1 MNYIE
6 TAKSLITRGEI
17 QDASANLLEDILNA
31 LLGNPISLG
40 KVFLAFSKS
49 PFFIREQ
56 IFWTKFE
63 AFLDG
68 VYLDENDRDKLRTK
82 LVEDGNAKDNAFR
95 LLDSIDRAETKQ
107 KINYLINA
115 TRCLLVNFINR
126 SEYFRICHAI
136 THTLDEDLVFLGE
149 HIAEKD
155 IPYNPYTQGLLTAG
169 LMYQSV
175 IYANGEQKYSFT
187 PLAKIVDQYAISY
200 DNVERYPRPEILQE
214 LPSPKPQLSVTPE
227 LINLDT
233 LLTDDENKE

>member
-40 KVFLAFSKS
+40 KVFLTFSKS

-82 LVEDGNAKDNAFR
+82 LIEDGNAKDNAFR
-95 LLDSIDRAETKQ
+95 LLDSIDR
-107 KINYLINA
+107 
-115 TRCLLVNFINR
+115 
-126 SEYFRICHAI
+126 
-136 THTLDEDLVFLGE
+136 
-149 HIAEKD
+149 AEKD

-175 IYANGEQKYSFT
+175 IDANGEQKYSFT

>member
-40 KVFLAFSKS
+40 KVFLTFSKS

-82 LVEDGNAKDNAFR
+82 LIEDGNAKDNAFR
-95 LLDSIDRAETKQ
+95 LLDSID
-107 KINYLINA
+107 
-115 TRCLLVNFINR
+115 
-126 SEYFRICHAI
+126 
-136 THTLDEDLVFLGE
+136 
-149 HIAEKD
+149 IAEKD

-175 IYANGEQKYSFT
+175 IDANGEQKYSFT

>member
-40 KVFLAFSKS
+40 KVFLTFSKS

-82 LVEDGNAKDNAFR
+82 LIEDGNAKDNAFR
-95 LLDSIDRAETKQ
+95 LLNSID
-107 KINYLINA
+107 
-115 TRCLLVNFINR
+115 
-126 SEYFRICHAI
+126 
-136 THTLDEDLVFLGE
+136 
-149 HIAEKD
+149 IAEKD

-175 IYANGEQKYSFT
+175 IDANGEQKYSFT

>member
-1 MNYIE
+1 MC
-6 TAKSLITRGEI
+6 SG
-17 QDASANLLEDILNA
+17 ILNA

-40 KVFLAFSKS
+40 KVFLTFSKS

-136 THTLDEDLVFLGE
+136 THTLDEDLVFLR
-149 HIAEKD
+149 
-155 IPYNPYTQGLLTAG
+155 
-169 LMYQSV
+169 
-175 IYANGEQKYSFT
+175 FW
-187 PLAKIVDQYAISY
+187 
-200 DNVERYPRPEILQE
+200 QE
-214 LPSPKPQLSVTPE
+214 V
-227 LINLDT
+227 
-233 LLTDDENKE
+233 

>member
-95 LLDSIDRAETKQ
+95 LLDSIDRAE
-107 KINYLINA
+107 
-115 TRCLLVNFINR
+115 
-126 SEYFRICHAI
+126 
-136 THTLDEDLVFLGE
+136 
-149 HIAEKD
+149 KD

-175 IYANGEQKYSFT
+175 IDANGEQKYSFT

>member
-40 KVFLAFSKS
+40 K
-49 PFFIREQ
+49 
-56 IFWTKFE
+56 
-63 AFLDG
+63 
-68 VYLDENDRDKLRTK
+68 
-82 LVEDGNAKDNAFR
+82 
-95 LLDSIDRAETKQ
+95 
-107 KINYLINA
+107 
-115 TRCLLVNFINR
+115 
-126 SEYFRICHAI
+126 
-136 THTLDEDLVFLGE
+136 
-149 HIAEKD
+149 
-155 IPYNPYTQGLLTAG
+155 
-169 LMYQSV
+169 
-175 IYANGEQKYSFT
+175 KYSFT

>member
-95 LLDSIDRAETKQ
+95 LLNSID
-107 KINYLINA
+107 
-115 TRCLLVNFINR
+115 
-126 SEYFRICHAI
+126 
-136 THTLDEDLVFLGE
+136 
-149 HIAEKD
+149 IAEKD

-175 IYANGEQKYSFT
+175 IDANGEQKYSFT

>member
-95 LLDSIDRAETKQ
+95 LLDSID
-107 KINYLINA
+107 
-115 TRCLLVNFINR
+115 
-126 SEYFRICHAI
+126 
-136 THTLDEDLVFLGE
+136 
-149 HIAEKD
+149 IAEKD

-175 IYANGEQKYSFT
+175 IDANGEQKYSFT

>member
-82 LVEDGNAKDNAFR
+82 LIEDGNAKDNAFR
-95 LLDSIDRAETKQ
+95 LLDSID
-107 KINYLINA
+107 
-115 TRCLLVNFINR
+115 
-126 SEYFRICHAI
+126 
-136 THTLDEDLVFLGE
+136 
-149 HIAEKD
+149 IAEKD

-175 IYANGEQKYSFT
+175 IDANGEQKYSFT

>member
-17 QDASANLLEDILNA
+17 RDTSANLLEDILNA

-40 KVFLAFSKS
+40 KVLFTVSKS

-63 AFLDG
+63 TFLDG
-68 VYLDENDRDKLRTK
+68 VYLDENNRDKLRTK
-82 LVEDGNAKDNAFR
+82 LVENGNEKDNAFR

-115 TRCLLVNFINR
+115 TRCLLVNFIDR
-126 SEYFRICHAI
+126 SKYFRICHAI

-155 IPYNPYTQGLLTAG
+155 IPYSPYTQGLLTAG

-175 IYANGEQKYSFT
+175 IDANGEQKYSFT

-200 DNVERYPRPEILQE
+200 DNIERYPHPEILQE
-214 LPSPKPQLSVTPE
+214 LASPKPQLSVTPE

-233 LLTDDENKE
+233 LLADSENKE

>member
-40 KVFLAFSKS
+40 KVFLTFSKS

-82 LVEDGNAKDNAFR
+82 LIEDGNAKDNAFR
-95 LLDSIDRAETKQ
+95 LLDSID
-107 KINYLINA
+107 
-115 TRCLLVNFINR
+115 
-126 SEYFRICHAI
+126 
-136 THTLDEDLVFLGE
+136 
-149 HIAEKD
+149 IAEKD
-155 IPYNPYTQGLLTAG
+155 IPYKPYTQGLLTAG

-175 IYANGEQKYSFT
+175 IDANGEQKYSFT

>member
-40 KVFLAFSKS
+40 KVFLTFSKS

-68 VYLDENDRDKLRTK
+68 VYLDENDRNKLRTK
-82 LVEDGNAKDNAFR
+82 LIEDGNAKDNAFR
-95 LLDSIDRAETKQ
+95 LLDSID
-107 KINYLINA
+107 
-115 TRCLLVNFINR
+115 
-126 SEYFRICHAI
+126 
-136 THTLDEDLVFLGE
+136 
-149 HIAEKD
+149 IAEKD
-155 IPYNPYTQGLLTAG
+155 IPYNPYTQRLLTAG

-175 IYANGEQKYSFT
+175 IDANGEQKYSFT